1 LSRLSNRASLHTTAR
16 TIGAPSFEPDMT
28 AQQGTIDS
36 YLDLHPE
43 VTAALAGGRPVVALE
58 STAITLGLPRAGIR
72 AFATGGIGGV
82 HRGGQISLDIS
93 ADLAALASSPVAL
106 VSAGVKLIQNL
117 EKTLEV
123 FETYSVSVIVYGC
136 DDAPAFYCRGAG
148 IAVQIARADAASAAG

>member
-1 LSRLSNRASLHTTAR
+1 
-16 TIGAPSFEPDMT
+16 MT

-43 VTAALAGGRPVVALE
+43 VVEALAGGRPVVALE
-58 STAITLGLPRAGIR
+58 STAIALGLPRAGIR

-117 EKTLEV
+117 DETLEV
-123 FETYSVSVIVYGC
+123 FEIHTVSVIIYGC
-136 DDAPAFYCRGAG
+136 DGVPAFYCRGAG
-148 IAVQIARADAASAAG
+148 VAVQIARADAASAAG

>member
-1 LSRLSNRASLHTTAR
+1 
-16 TIGAPSFEPDMT
+16 MT

-43 VTAALAGGRPVVALE
+43 VVEALAGGRPVVALE

-106 VSAGVKLIQNL
+106 VSAGAKLI
-117 EKTLEV
+117 
-123 FETYSVSVIVYGC
+123 
-136 DDAPAFYCRGAG
+136 
-148 IAVQIARADAASAAG
+148 